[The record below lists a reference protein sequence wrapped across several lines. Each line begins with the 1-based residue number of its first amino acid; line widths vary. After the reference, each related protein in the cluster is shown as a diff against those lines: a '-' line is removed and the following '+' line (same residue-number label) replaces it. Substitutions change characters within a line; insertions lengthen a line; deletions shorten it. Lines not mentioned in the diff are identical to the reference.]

1 MPDIDPLAD
10 AATEFQAAAP
20 PAQAD
25 VVHTGARLGD
35 YRIIRLLGEGGMGR
49 VYLAEQ
55 TRPVRRE
62 VALKLLREQVASPLA
77 LAYFDVE
84 RQALAQM
91 HHPAIAQVLDAGT
104 TPGGHPF
111 LAMEVVEGQPVT
123 RFCREA
129 GMNLDQRL
137 ALFARICRGVQH
149 AHQKGI
155 IHRDLKPANVLVRD
169 IDGEAVPKIID
180 FGIAIG
186 DAGGSGAETPDAAGT
201 AVYMSP
207 EQSGGDGPR
216 LDTRS
221 DVYSLGVMLF
231 EVLTDTSA
239 AALDSA
245 ARGSDATPRT
255 LVQEIDRAEAG
266 GIDAGELVRAAQRL
280 PAGLRAVL
288 RKALATQR
296 DARYDSAAALADDLE
311 RFRERRPLQAV
322 PHTRAYVLRTFAARH
337 RFGLATAAA
346 MLLALVAGAAL
357 AVHGMALARQS
368 EAIARQEATRAEQV
382 SEFVRGMLAG
392 VDPEHAG
399 GMDTRLMRSILDT
412 AASRASHELA
422 GQPDVHADIETM
434 IGDSYASLGEFELA
448 ARHYQAALE
457 AIGETSEPPAATAAI
472 LSRRAAAVNAA
483 GRTDEALDEAQRA
496 VRMAAGLDPGDRRRL
511 QVEYGLAGLERDAGR
526 LDESRRRF
534 RDVLERQRASLG
546 ADDPDTLASMQG
558 LAICDLAGGHYEEAE
573 TLLKTVIAHYRR
585 QLGPD
590 DLKTIGAIVTL
601 GVLQNERERYEQA
614 ADLLQPVLPA
624 VERLYGPEHPRTLV
638 VVMNLG
644 SALRY
649 QGRYAE
655 ARPHYLR
662 ALELS
667 RQIYGPAAPRTL
679 MAEGNLSL
687 MLRDIGDLAEAERHA
702 RFVAEHADE
711 AFGDNPYRGSMF
723 RGLASILI
731 RQGRYAEAEHELG
744 RAWAVFTGGASYGA
758 DHPRAQEVVDSY
770 IELYTAWRKPAQA
783 AQWQARKS
791 EPPMLQPAVARV
803 EAPRRG

>member
-10 AATEFQAAAP
+10 AATEFQAASP
-20 PAQAD
+20 PSEAD
-25 VVHTGARLGD
+25 HMEAGARLGD
-35 YRIIRLLGEGGMGR
+35 YIIVRLLGEGGMGR

-91 HHPAIAQVLDAGT
+91 HHPAIAQVFDAGT

-123 RFCREA
+123 HFCREA
-129 GMNLDQRL
+129 GLSLDQRL

-169 IDGEAVPKIID
+169 VDGEAVPKIID

-186 DAGGSGAETPDAAGT
+186 DAEGSGAEAPDAAGT

-207 EQSGGDGPR
+207 EQAGHGGRR

-231 EVLTDTSA
+231 EVLTDATAAAFDTSA
-239 AALDSA
+239 RRSGAA
-245 ARGSDATPRT
+245 PRT
-255 LVQEIDRAEAG
+255 LVQEIDRAEARG
-266 GIDAGELVRAAQRL
+266 GGASELVRAAVRL

-288 RKALATQR
+288 RKALATER
-296 DARYDSAAALADDLE
+296 EDRYDSAAALAEDLE

-322 PHTRAYVLRTFAARH
+322 PHSRAYVLRTLAARH

-357 AVHGMALARQS
+357 ALHGMTLARHS
-368 EAIARQEATRAEQV
+368 EAIARQEATRAAQV

-392 VDPEHAG
+392 VDPEHAR
-399 GMDTRLMRSILDT
+399 GMDTRLMRSILD
-412 AASRASHELA
+412 AAATRASHELA
-422 GQPDVHADIETM
+422 AQPDVHADIETM
-434 IGDSYASLGEFELA
+434 IGDSYASLGEFALA
-448 ARHYQAALE
+448 DSHYQAALAATRE
-457 AIGETSEPPAATAAI
+457 AGEPPIAVAEI
-472 LSRRAAAVNAA
+472 LSRRAATTGAA
-483 GRTDEALDEAQRA
+483 GDSDQALQEARRA
-496 VRMAAGLDPGDRRRL
+496 VTMAGDLPSGDRRRL
-511 QVEYGLAGLERDAGR
+511 RLEHGLAALEREAG
-526 LDESRRRF
+526 LLEASRTRF
-534 RDVLERQRASLG
+534 GDVLARQRASLG
-546 ADDPDTLASMQG
+546 ADDADTLATMQG
-558 LAICDLAGGHYEEAE
+558 LAITNLADGHYDEAE
-573 TLLKTVIAHYRR
+573 GLLKAVIAQFRR

-590 DLKTIGAIVTL
+590 DIKTLGAIVTL
-601 GVLQNERERYEQA
+601 GVLLNEREHYAEA
-614 ADLLQPVLPA
+614 TALLAPVLPA
-624 VERLYGPEHPRTLV
+624 VERLYGPDHPRTLV

-649 QGRYAE
+649 GGRYEE
-655 ARPHYLR
+655 ARPYYLR

-667 RQIYGPAAPRTL
+667 RKLYGPTAQRTL

-687 MLRDIGDLAEAERHA
+687 MLRDAGALGEAERHA
-702 RFVAEHADE
+702 RFVADHADD

-731 RQGRYAEAEHELG
+731 REGRYAEAERQLD
-744 RAWAVFTGGASYGA
+744 RAWAAFTSGVSYGP
-758 DHPRAQEVVDSY
+758 DHPRAQEVVDSF
-770 IELYTAWRKPAQA
+770 IELYTAWKKPTQA
-783 AQWQARKS
+783 AEWQARKS
-791 EPPMLQPAVARV
+791 APPMREPAVA
-803 EAPRRG
+803 AASRRDAR